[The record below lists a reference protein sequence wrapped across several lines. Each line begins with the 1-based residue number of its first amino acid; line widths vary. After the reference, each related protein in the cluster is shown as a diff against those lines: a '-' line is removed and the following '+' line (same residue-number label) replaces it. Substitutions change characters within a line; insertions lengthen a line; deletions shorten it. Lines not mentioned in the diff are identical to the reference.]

1 MAEVTLRDVAKL
13 AGVHA
18 GTASRAMDPE
28 RSALVTAATRE
39 RVLQAAAELGYRGN
53 ALARGLRTGR
63 SGIIA
68 VVAADFGNPFLPP
81 MLRGV
86 EDEINPAGFILL
98 VAETHDRP
106 GQLKRI
112 TDHLAARRVDA
123 IILGA
128 AHYDDEG
135 FVEKLSQ
142 ATPVV
147 LAARNLPAKRHD
159 SVVHDD
165 VLGSRLAAQH
175 LTDLGHTKL
184 AQLRGPAGVSSFI
197 SRTAG
202 FRAVIAETG
211 TTDCSMDVTAA
222 EPTSSEGR
230 RLMAVLLSSR
240 GRRDRPTAVFAH
252 NDMMAVGAL
261 DALTERGLTCPGD
274 ISLVG
279 YNDSPLTDHLDPPLT
294 TVRLPSYELG
304 RRAAQLAVAKIDGST
319 ARPET
324 VLLPPE
330 LVVRA
335 STRARRRAAAPRVS

>member
-1 MAEVTLRDVAKL
+1 MAEATLRDVPKL

-39 RVLQAAAELGYRGN
+39 RVLRAVAEIGYRGN
-53 ALARGLRTGR
+53 AMARGLRTGR

-106 GQLKRI
+106 GQLKKI

-128 AHYDDEG
+128 AHYDDEPV
-135 FVEKLSQ
+135 VENLGR
-142 ATPVV
+142 TIPVV

-165 VLGSRLAAQH
+165 VLGSRLATLH
-175 LTDLGHTKL
+175 LTDFGHTKL
-184 AQLRGPAGVSSFI
+184 AIARADVCRPSSAG
-197 SRTAG
+197 
-202 FRAVIAETG
+202 
-211 TTDCSMDVTAA
+211 
-222 EPTSSEGR
+222 
-230 RLMAVLLSSR
+230 L
-240 GRRDRPTAVFAH
+240 
-252 NDMMAVGAL
+252 
-261 DALTERGLTCPGD
+261 PG
-274 ISLVG
+274 S
-279 YNDSPLTDHLDPPLT
+279 
-294 TVRLPSYELG
+294 
-304 RRAAQLAVAKIDGST
+304 
-319 ARPET
+319 AR
-324 VLLPPE
+324 
-330 LVVRA
+330 
-335 STRARRRAAAPRVS
+335 